1 MTGAPPAPART
12 WTAVPCKGARG
23 CGRAGD
29 DDECD
34 DTLAVEGD
42 ACPRS
47 PPLDYACATGQMI
60 SSTQIPVHG
69 CQLGTEGGTALH
81 AVRLALRWLVSDKI
95 ENNFIATDTQDRSE
109 VPALKLLY
117 SNNTQG
123 IIPTG
128 NGSQF
133 VTGPTSYTTYA
144 TYNNLGF
151 TDPARYNGKL

>member
-1 MTGAPPAPART
+1 M
-12 WTAVPCKGARG
+12 
-23 CGRAGD
+23 
-29 DDECD
+29 
-34 DTLAVEGD
+34 
-42 ACPRS
+42 
-47 PPLDYACATGQMI
+47 
-60 SSTQIPVHG
+60 
-69 CQLGTEGGTALH
+69 H
-81 AVRLALRWLVSDKI
+81 AVRFALRWLVSDKI

-151 TDPARYNGKL
+151 TDPARYNGKPGAGTHSAISLPLADPINSYGLTDNLDWRLADHYTLTAITGSKSARCSEISSL